1 MFPPLAVFLITALM
15 SRIATFE
22 TSAGTFKAELY
33 CDQMPITWYVV
44 VCFSSEYSSVAFI
57 GDVGAK

>member
-22 TSAGTFKAELY
+22 TSVGTFKAELY
-33 CDQMPITWYVV
+33 CDQMPITWY
-44 VCFSSEYSSVAFI
+44 AFFVSRAYTYR
-57 GDVGAK
+57 VGCRK